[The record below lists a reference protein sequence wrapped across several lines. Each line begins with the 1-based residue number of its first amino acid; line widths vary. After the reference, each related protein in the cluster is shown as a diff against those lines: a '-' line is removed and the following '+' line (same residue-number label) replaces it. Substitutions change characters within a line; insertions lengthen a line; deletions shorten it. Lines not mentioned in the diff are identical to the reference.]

1 MVCYLALFAMVNYV
15 QVIKADELNNKPENN
30 RAIVRDFDRARGRV
44 VSADGVVL
52 AETVDAAE
60 GDRFE
65 FQRQYPTGDLFGH
78 ITGYFNFS
86 FGATGIE
93 ATYNDELAG
102 QTAEQEYQSLSD
114 LFVERERVADV
125 TLTIRAD
132 VQQLAREALGD
143 QEGSVVAID
152 PRDGSVLALWSFPSF
167 DPSPLSTHDLGA
179 AQDLKTALEADPN
192 RPLRARSWQE
202 RFFPGSTFKIITGSA
217 GVESGLVTTESP
229 SYPVA
234 SEYDIDF
241 TENELNNFGG
251 STCGGALLRI
261 LAVSCNTAFAAMAAD
276 TLGPAVMVEGAERF
290 GFNQRPP
297 IDLPAAATS
306 VFPTEFPDD
315 QGNGPLARAG
325 IGQGDV
331 SASPLQMALAT
342 AGIANNGIVMQP
354 YVAAEIRDDEG
365 EVLDTR
371 QPQPWAQAM
380 GGPAAE
386 VMRQGMLGV
395 VAGGSASGLAIDGVE
410 VGGKTGTAQL
420 GTDPPSSHAWIV
432 GFAGPPGGQPTV
444 AVAVIVEA
452 QPGVSE
458 VTGGRVAAPIA
469 KAVMEKVLEV
479 QAAGS

>member
-1 MVCYLALFAMVNYV
+1 MACYLALFAMVNYV
-15 QVIKADELNNKPENN
+15 QVIKADELNAKPENN
-30 RAIVRDFDRARGRV
+30 RAILRDFDRARGQV
-44 VSADGVVL
+44 LSADGVVL
-52 AETVDAAE
+52 AETVPAPE
-60 GDRFE
+60 GDPFE
-65 FQRQYPTGDLFGH
+65 FQRRYPTGDLFGH
-78 ITGYFNFS
+78 ITGYLSFN
-86 FGATGIE
+86 FGATGVE

-114 LFVERERVADV
+114 LFVERERIADV
-125 TLTIRAD
+125 TLTIRSD
-132 VQQLAREALGD
+132 VQQLAREALGQ
-143 QEGSVVAID
+143 QEGSVVALD

-167 DPSPLSTHDLGA
+167 DPNPLSSHDLGA
-179 AQDLKTALEADPN
+179 AQDLKEALEADPN

-202 RFFPGSTFKIITGSA
+202 RFFPGSTFKIVTAST
-217 GVESGLVTTESP
+217 GVESGRVTPEMP

-241 TENELNNFGG
+241 TDNELNNFGG
-251 STCGGALLRI
+251 STCGGTLFEI

-276 TLGPAVMVEGAERF
+276 TLGPELMIEGAERF

-331 SASPLQMALAT
+331 SATPLQMALAA
-342 AGIANNGIVMQP
+342 AGIANDGIVMRP
-354 YVAAEIRDDEG
+354 HVVSEIRDDEG
-365 EVLDTR
+365 EVVAVDQPEPWTR
-371 QPQPWAQAM
+371 AM
-380 GGPAAE
+380 GGPAAGT
-386 VMRQGMLGV
+386 MRQGMLGV
-395 VAGGSASGLAIDGVE
+395 VSGGSATRLAIDGVE

-420 GTDPPSSHAWIV
+420 GVEPPSSHAWIV
-432 GFAGPPGGQPTV
+432 GFAGPVGGPSTV

-469 KAVMEKVLEV
+469 RAVMEKVLEV
-479 QAAGS
+479 QAQG